1 MASFLSL
8 LKKINQFKTFS
19 RRQPT
24 TETMDPATSL
34 ATYSI
39 PEETLPIVSGYF
51 AFAITL
57 ALSTSAQKLV
67 GISTATKAV
76 PSVLGM
82 TTVCLASLASQRAA
96 VGYHEWKKDHNFL
109 RNRVKRNRVLA
120 LSPSVREYWEIGE
133 QIKIPLHDLRM

>member
-1 MASFLSL
+1 MSL

-24 TETMDPATSL
+24 TETMDASTSL
-34 ATYSI
+34 AMYI

-96 VGYHEWKKDHNFL
+96 VGYHEWRKDHNFL

-120 LSPSVREYWEIGE
+120 SSPSVREYWEIGE

>member
-1 MASFLSL
+1 MSL

-34 ATYSI
+34 ATYI

-96 VGYHEWKKDHNFL
+96 VGYHEWRKDHNFL
-109 RNRVKRNRVLA
+109 SNRVKRNRVLA
-120 LSPSVREYWEIGE
+120 SSPSVREYWEIGE